1 MLERYKNM
9 HFKELFIYIYLYS
22 FFFGTVITVIIDYF
36 DKEFL
41 DLYVTLFTLIFNYF
55 LLIYYNKTKDNELT
69 AILWLA
75 NSTFSV
81 IFGIIVKEFSIE
93 VGYLFLIP
101 LSASLI
107 LSHRSLIL
115 YGSMYIII
123 VLILFTYGVLSYD
136 NHPFLNNPTIL
147 GNFSVLLF
155 FAFMFGLVYHNF
167 IDKSYQELKEANKK
181 LAKSNELQEI
191 LLQEVH
197 HRVKNNLNMMSSILG
212 LQADKNN
219 PEIYNLIESN
229 RRRLES
235 IAMVHEILYN
245 NEDFKDINF
254 TNYTDKLS
262 KHILQVYASFSVD
275 IKIDAKNIFLSLEIM
290 VGLGLV
296 LQELLTNSFKYA
308 LKENGVIY
316 ISLTKEGKKHILIYE
331 DSGNSKDN
339 TDKENQPNTKSLGL
353 SLIQLKIQELD
364 GEMILNK
371 DNGYKYKI
379 SFQTK

>member
-1 MLERYKNM
+1 MLERYKNI

-22 FFFGTVITVIIDYF
+22 FFFGTLVTVIIDYF
-36 DKEFL
+36 DKAFL
-41 DLYVTLFTLIFNYF
+41 DLYVTLFSFVLNY
-55 LLIYYNKTKDNELT
+55 LLLLYYNKTKDNEIT
-69 AILWLA
+69 AILWLT
-75 NSTFSV
+75 NSTFIV
-81 IFGIIVKEFSIE
+81 IFGILLNEYSVE

-107 LSHRSLIL
+107 LSRKSLIL
-115 YGSMYIII
+115 YGSIYIII
-123 VLILFTYGVLSYD
+123 VLTLFTYGVLTYD
-136 NHPFLNNPTIL
+136 NHPFLNNPKIL

-167 IDKSYQELKEANKK
+167 IDQSYQELKEANKK
-181 LAKSNELQEI
+181 LEKSNELQEI

-254 TNYTDKLS
+254 ANYTDKLS

-316 ISLTKEGKKHILIYE
+316 ISLTKEGKKHLLIYE
-331 DSGNSKDN
+331 DSGTSSNE
-339 TDKENQPNTKSLGL
+339 TPTNTKSLGL

-364 GEMILNK
+364 GEMILDK